1 MRAECVVALVLA
13 LSLAS
18 ARGAHAQAPATPPA
32 APQEEGFDLAA
43 ALAAARDNPRLDSAR
58 SLSRAA
64 AHDAEVAGRWTNP
77 QLGVAYM
84 RSFGFTTFDPDIG
97 VPQVGVTQFIETAG
111 APARRRRVA
120 EREREAA
127 RMEVDLAQRSVSLS
141 VASAFIRLAT
151 ATARRTLLRES
162 LARTE
167 RLVALVGTRVASG
180 SAPDYERARVALAR
194 ADAEADLGDAE
205 AEVIAARGALD
216 VAVGPGAARLRGE
229 ARMRLREGH
238 QLPAL
243 EALIERLDATRI
255 DLRIADAHAQAAR
268 LRVDVAR
275 AEVLP
280 GFALYGGVLAGQ
292 GFGERGQRQVDA
304 MVAITV
310 PLPVL
315 NTGRDA
321 VGAAAARAAA
331 ARESAE
337 ADRIEARTR
346 VRSAWLEAQR
356 RRAALDA
363 FLQTETEQ
371 ERLVRETAAA
381 YREGRVSLQ
390 ALLDAY
396 DAVRDAQL
404 RAVEL
409 AGAAREA
416 DARLWES
423 VGEVLS
429 SQAGLREER
438 P

>member
-1 MRAECVVALVLA
+1 MRADRLAASIVA
-13 LSLAS
+13 LSLGWTVP
-18 ARGAHAQAPATPPA
+18 ARAQAPVTSSPDARDD
-32 APQEEGFDLAA
+32 GFDLGDAIR
-43 ALAAARDNPRLDSAR
+43 AARDHPRVAPAR
-58 SLSRAA
+58 SRLRASEHDVA
-64 AHDAEVAGRWTNP
+64 AAGRWTNP
-77 QLGVAYM
+77 QIGVNYM
-84 RSFGFTTFDPDIG
+84 RSFGFTTFDPEVG

-120 EREREAA
+120 ARERDAA
-127 RMEVDLAQRSVSLS
+127 RLEVDLARRSVELS
-141 VASAFIRLAT
+141 VATAFIRLAV
-151 ATARRTLLRES
+151 ATARRATLRDS

-167 RLVALVGTRVASG
+167 RLVSLVGTRVASG

-194 ADAEADLGDAE
+194 ADAEAELGDAE

-216 VAVGPGAARLRGE
+216 VAVGPGAERLRGE
-229 ARMRLREGH
+229 ARMRLREGPT
-238 QLPAL
+238 LPPL
-243 EALIERLDATRI
+243 DALIERLDATRI
-255 DLRIADAHAQAAR
+255 DLRIADARAQAAR

-280 GFALYGGVLAGQ
+280 GFALYGGLLAGQ
-292 GFGERGQRQVDA
+292 GFGERGQRQIDA
-304 MVAITV
+304 MVGITV
-310 PLPVL
+310 PLPVV
-315 NTGRDA
+315 NTGQDA
-321 VGAAAARAAA
+321 IRAAEARASA

-346 VRSAWLEAQR
+346 ARSAWLEAQR
-356 RRAALDA
+356 RRDALDA
-363 FLQTETEQ
+363 FLQTEGEQ

-390 ALLDAY
+390 ALLDAH

-423 VGEVLS
+423 VGEVLAPG
-429 SQAGLREER
+429 AGRLEER